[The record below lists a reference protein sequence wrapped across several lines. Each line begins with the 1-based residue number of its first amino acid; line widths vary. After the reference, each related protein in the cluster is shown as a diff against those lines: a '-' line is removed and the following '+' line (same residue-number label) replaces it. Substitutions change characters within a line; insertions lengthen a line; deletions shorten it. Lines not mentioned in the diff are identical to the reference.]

1 MRIRFLLAAALLAVS
16 PAWAFHKCKGPNG
29 GVVYQATACPEAGE
43 VVGAEIARREAEGQ
57 RIKAENERRAVAREE
72 TARIRAQME
81 LDTQRQRLQLCK
93 GQIYDDPFVGMTENA
108 LKNCTDFWERHG
120 PIARINET
128 ETARSVS
135 RQYVFRTGSIKY
147 LYTTNGVVT
156 GIQR

>member
-1 MRIRFLLAAALLAVS
+1 MRIRFLLAAALLAAS

-43 VVGAEIARREAEGQ
+43 VVGAEIARREAAHQAEAARRQASEEAARQSLAEYYAEGRRKDQ
-57 RIKAENERRAVAREE
+57 ER
-72 TARIRAQME
+72 Q
-81 LDTQRQRLQLCK
+81 QLCK
-93 GQIYDDPFVGMTENA
+93 GQIYDDPFVGMTEHA

-120 PIARINET
+120 SIARINET